1 MLLHLVLIAV
11 FGVLLPWWKGPEFL
25 DPVMSSAYACLGV
38 LFAAPAAAQAF
49 SGGGPRKDGAQTT
62 RPQTMPDA
70 LLRIGRAVG
79 YGEGLALIFL
89 AAGIIT
95 ANLTRSGSRRLPQL
109 DTLAETALLGVAAS
123 TAMAAAAA
131 WMALRFSAAFARRGM
146 RFCFLAMLVAYYYW
160 SSRLPEIALT
170 GAAICAVIALGLL
183 YLVLREVA
191 PR

>member
-1 MLLHLVLIAV
+1 MLLHVVLIAV

-25 DPVMSSAYACLGV
+25 DPVLSSAYACLGI

-49 SGGGPRKDGAQTT
+49 SGGGPRKDGTPTT

-89 AAGIIT
+89 AAGVVT
-95 ANLTRSGSRRLPQL
+95 VNLTRSGSLRFPQL
-109 DTLAETALLGVAAS
+109 DTLAETAVLGLAAS
-123 TAMAAAAA
+123 TAMAMAAA
-131 WMALRFSAAFARRGM
+131 WLALRFSAATARRGM
-146 RFCFLAMLVAYYYW
+146 RVCFLALLAAYYYW
-160 SSRLPEIALT
+160 SFRLPEIAVA
-170 GAAICAVIALGLL
+170 GAAICALIALGLL
-183 YLVLREVA
+183 YLVWREVA